1 MKKVFFTILIIL
13 LVVGAF
19 FLGKNFE
26 QKDSKENNE
35 SNEVT
40 KEENNN
46 KTSRSLTVAEKEEL
60 ITMIEK
66 GYNIY
71 LSGYFSEIDS
81 ENVQKITNKELL
93 TIGYYLLYLENDFSL
108 LDANGNYNS
117 FKGSQLKDVLIKY
130 FGTNKSI
137 ILEDIIC
144 DADNE
149 ILYKYDK
156 NSDTYTFNNTNNI
169 HAHGGSE
176 KISSSKILITEDKIE
191 NENEITIKAKV
202 LYGNYCGS
210 TCAPDNAYY
219 SSYRDSKNH
228 QVPVIGDY
236 NSDSEIELTD
246 SLIKENQ
253 NKIPTTTYKL
263 IKDNNGNYELKSVT
277 IE

>member
-1 MKKVFFTILIIL
+1 MKKIFFTILIIL
-13 LVVGAF
+13 LAVGAF

-26 QKDSKENNE
+26 QKDSKENNK
-35 SNEVT
+35 VT
-40 KEENNN
+40 DGENNGES
-46 KTSRSLTVAEKEEL
+46 SRNLTDSEKEEL
-60 ITMIEK
+60 ISMIEK

-71 LSGYFSEIDS
+71 LSGYFSEMDS
-81 ENVQKITNKELL
+81 ENVQKITNQELL
-93 TIGYYLLYLENDFSL
+93 TIGYHLLYLETDFSL
-108 LDANGNYNS
+108 VDDNSNYNS

-156 NSDTYTFNNTNNI
+156 NSDTYTFNDINNI

-176 KISSSKILITEDKIE
+176 KISSSKILIIEDKIE
-191 NENEITIKAKV
+191 NESEITIKAKV